1 MEDLF
6 RDFGKALVRTP
17 LYSWHDLF
25 AEDGSTHDL
34 ESLVYK
40 RLNDPVFLEA
50 IYWSSPQLYERVQ
63 KLKTGKLDSEKEQN
77 LLHTL
82 SKYLIRSHTRATP
95 YGIFAGT
102 GIVNI
107 GETVRS
113 FTTKLERIVKVDSEL
128 LQNILHRIETDTE
141 IFPHLR
147 YSLND
152 TLYRIPGQFRFTE
165 KIIKQGK
172 TTYQLSSLEVTSL
185 LEKIHGLMANQKW
198 SARESFEILDVDAP
212 FRTFNIFLDELIKS
226 QFLVSELRQGP
237 TVKNE
242 LSGYLEILNRIETE
256 GNRKAGKYRELLTE
270 LQTAADNFS
279 KLPLGVLPLIEIK
292 GIKEKLK
299 ECKIDC
305 GQDHLFH
312 ANLKKAPAAGC
323 ALSSEQVSQ
332 VKKGILVLR
341 KLSDSKEKVEDHLS
355 SFKTLFEKKYGSR
368 EIPLS
373 EALDPEYGIAFPPVE
388 SIGNTLFNSL
398 IEKVSHSAEKDFNIQ
413 PNQKTQLTYFPTV
426 EELEISD
433 DDLSEQEAGTAEI
446 PSYFSVMGSVLPS
459 GKILMEGVGKA
470 HANALPGRF
479 AALEQTTL
487 ELCKEIATGEQR
499 KNEEVVFA
507 EIIFQPG
514 GRTGNIARRPPFFD
528 YEILYLAQAGV
539 EPEKQ
544 LALSDLLLSVKNNEL
559 VLRSSRLNKRVV
571 PRLSNA
577 HNFATS
583 SLPIYQFLS
592 FLQYPN
598 EIKLAINWGN
608 PTFKR
613 RYLPRVIYGNLILY
627 RSRWFLHTG
636 DISGIISA
644 AEPIAALRNF
654 LSKWKVARFVSLAEG
669 DNELFID
676 TINTDYLDLLLK
688 EMQKCHTIKLVEWP
702 FALPSPNRVS
712 AGYEI
717 QQFILPLTG
726 NHAKK
731 YLPFSIP
738 ANLKKTRKTFEP
750 GSQWMYF
757 KIYCSAGFSD
767 KILMEVVKPSID
779 HLLKVKVIRNAFFI
793 RYTDPHYHIRFR
805 LQLYENYEQD
815 AYAKALDYFY
825 KRIRP
830 FSEGGILWNIQLDTY
845 QRETERYGEESIEA
859 TEEAFF
865 YDSRLFL
872 RCLWHEVF
880 QGNEETRFL
889 AAIKNLDKWLS
900 LFRLPLEEKVSF
912 CEAMGK
918 QFAKEFGRQ
927 TKLYIDSKYRELS
940 HVLNTFFES
949 LIFDS
954 EFAERDGQLLKLS
967 LPQKNL
973 SSYIHMSMNRW
984 FVTEQRLMEYMCYVF
999 AKNFY
1004 KQLLYYRSK
1013 DNQPGAFQ

>member
-1 MEDLF
+1 MEELF
-6 RDFGKALVRTP
+6 KDFRKALVRTP

-50 IYWSSPQLYERVQ
+50 IYWSSPQLHERVQ

-82 SKYLIRSHTRATP
+82 RKYLIRSHTRSTP

-102 GIVNI
+102 DIVNI
-107 GETVRS
+107 DETVYS
-113 FTTKLERIVKVDSEL
+113 FTTQVERIVKVDSEL
-128 LQNILHRIETDTE
+128 LQNIIHRIETDTE

-165 KIIKQGK
+165 KIIQQGK
-172 TTYQLSSLEVTSL
+172 TTYQLSSLEVTPL
-185 LEKIHGLMANQKW
+185 LDKIYGMMANKTW
-198 SARESFEILDVDAP
+198 SAREIFEISDVDAP

-242 LSGYLEILNRIETE
+242 LVGYLEILNRIEAE
-256 GNRKAGKYRELLTE
+256 GNGKAGKYRDLLSV

-279 KLPLGVLPLIEIK
+279 KLPLGMLPLFEIK

-299 ECKIDC
+299 ESKIDC

-312 ANLKKAPAAGC
+312 ANLKRAHAPGC

-332 VKKGILVLR
+332 VKKGILVLW
-341 KLSDSKEKVEDHLS
+341 KLSDNHEKVEDHLS

-388 SIGNTLFNSL
+388 SIGNTLFNLL
-398 IEKVSHSAEKDFNIQ
+398 IEKAVHSGGKNFNIL
-413 PNQKTQLTYFPTV
+413 PSSKTQLTYFPTV
-426 EELEISD
+426 EELVISD
-433 DDLSEQEAGTAEI
+433 DDLSEAEVGTVEI

-459 GKILMEGVGKA
+459 GQILVEGVGKA

-487 ELCKEIATGEQR
+487 GLCKEIATEEQR

-507 EIIFQPG
+507 EIVFQPG
-514 GRTGNIARRPPFFD
+514 GRTGNIARRPSFFE
-528 YEILYLAQAGV
+528 YEIPYLARAGV
-539 EPEKQ
+539 EKEKQ
-544 LALSDLLLSVKNNEL
+544 LPVSDLFLSVTNNEL
-559 VLRSSRLNKRVV
+559 IIRSSRLNKRVI

-577 HNFATS
+577 HNFSTS
-583 SLPIYQFLS
+583 TLPIYQFLS

-598 EIKLAINWGN
+598 EINLEINWGD

-627 RSRWFLHTG
+627 RARWFLHTG

-654 LSKWKVARFVSLAEG
+654 LSNWKVARFVSLAEG

-676 TINTDYLDLLLK
+676 TSNADYLDLLLK
-688 EMQKCHTIKLVEWP
+688 EMQKRHTIKLVEWP
-702 FALPSPNRVS
+702 FGLPSPNRMSVGH
-712 AGYEI
+712 AI
-717 QQFILPLTG
+717 QQFILPLSG
-726 NHAKK
+726 NKVKK

-738 ANLKKTRKTFEP
+738 ANHKNIRKTFEP
-750 GSQWMYF
+750 GSEWMYF

-767 KILMEVVKPSID
+767 KILMEVVKPAID
-779 HLLKVKVIRNAFFI
+779 HLLKVHVIRNAFFI

-805 LQLYENYEQD
+805 LQLHENYRLD
-815 AYAKALDYFY
+815 SYAKALDYFY
-825 KRIRP
+825 KKIRP
-830 FSEGGILWNIQLDTY
+830 FSEGGIVWNIQLDTY
-845 QRETERYGEESIEA
+845 HRETERYGEESIQT

-872 RCLWHEVF
+872 RCLWHDVF
-880 QGNEETRFL
+880 PGNDETRFL

-900 LFRLPLEEKVSF
+900 LFRLSMEEKVNF

-918 QFAKEFGRQ
+918 QFEKEFGRE
-927 TKLYIDSKYRELS
+927 TKLYIDRKYRELS
-940 HVLNTFFES
+940 HILNTFFES
-949 LIFDS
+949 SIFES
-954 EFAERDGQLLKLS
+954 EFAEREGNLLKLS

-984 FVTEQRLMEYMCYVF
+984 FVTEQRFMEYMCYVF
-999 AKNFY
+999 ARNY
-1004 KQLLYYRSK
+1004 YNQLLRYHSQK
-1013 DNQPGAFQ
+1013 H